1 MNQKEETFTLEERHA
16 IAVKAVNRLIADAE
30 AKRLR
35 ENKELAEVIAVCIR
49 ETTSS
54 QLRTLKWLL
63 KKQEQE
69 RPDREPREFIH

>member
-1 MNQKEETFTLEERHA
+1 MNQKEETFTLEERHV
-16 IAVKAVNRLIADAE
+16 IAVRAVNRLIADTE

-35 ENKELAEVIAVCIR
+35 ENKELAKVIAVCIR

-63 KKQEQE
+63 KQLERE
-69 RPDREPREFIH
+69 RPDPESREYIH